1 MKKPALI
8 IGILIFVVI
17 ILSFVRIFIS
27 NKIATSG
34 VVLAKLEQQIDYYQF
49 QNTILAEQLYQASS
63 LTNIDMQATA
73 LGFEQKTSD
82 FVLNSQLPVAF
93 KQ

>member
-1 MKKPALI
+1 MKKPVLI

-17 ILSFVRIFIS
+17 ILSVVRIFIS

-34 VVLAKLEQQIDYYQF
+34 IALAKLEEQIDFYQF
-49 QNTILAEQLYQASS
+49 QNILLAEKLYQASS
-63 LTNIDMQATA
+63 LTNINTQATA